1 MLPAAGLG
9 HALLEATPGY
19 FDPAGVTVTVTLL
32 LCYFDL
38 LVYTV

>member
-19 FDPAGVTVTVTLL
+19 FDPGVTVTWL

-38 LVYTV
+38 LVYTVLQL